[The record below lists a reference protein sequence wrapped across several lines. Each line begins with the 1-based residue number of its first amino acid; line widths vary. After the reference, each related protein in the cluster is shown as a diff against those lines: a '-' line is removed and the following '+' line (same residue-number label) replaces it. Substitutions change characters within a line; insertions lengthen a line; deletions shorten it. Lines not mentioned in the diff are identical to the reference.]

1 MNKMNSLISGLS
13 LLTILSI
20 GSCKDF
26 DEVNTNPTVA
36 SKDQVRTEYLIN
48 QAIITAQQ
56 DPHIAERAFVRYWKN
71 AGHQQREGSLT
82 IGATNNDWST
92 DYYSRMTTKSLNPI
106 YQAIALAKENIQS
119 GSAKPYETT
128 LLAVARVWRA
138 YMLSEL
144 CDVFGVVAIEGYE
157 GTNPKYVGAKEA
169 YSFILN
175 ELKEASE
182 VLKTSV
188 SPSPSTNKEVTDL
201 DHAYGYNATKWRMYA
216 NSLRMR
222 LSMRLSEVDP
232 SLAKSHFEEAVAAGA
247 ILNASDRFEIVEK
260 DGWDELTGV
269 MSREWNAQNLSATY
283 NNLTVGLGGIT
294 TARQLKDA
302 RYQSHIKADNYLG
315 VRYDKHLPLTTT
327 DPMRGFYFDGLP
339 ATIDP
344 RAYKTFIVT
353 GDTLNPQFCFYPS
366 WNLGLVKKTE
376 YELKNND
383 EKKTT
388 LVKIDARF
396 TWNAFVSGSWGD
408 LNAINDLSN
417 IGAMPRLA
425 LKYRNST
432 SKRIFLPEWETYFL
446 IAEAAERGWTVPM
459 TGKAAYEAGIK
470 ASFAYHGADFVD
482 EYLSSEAYNR
492 VGTSVAWDHTT
503 DPSPTV
509 TMSYV
514 DGYKKQ
520 QGSYTYHYPE
530 AKSRLYKKAMND
542 HLTKIITQKFIANT
556 PWLPLETWSD
566 HRRLGLP
573 FFETPAVEKPL
584 DNMLQLTKT
593 NYETVS
599 IEFYPQRVSLPSVIS
614 AGNKSGYASAL
625 QALGGKDG
633 VFVPIYWAKKQ

>member
-1 MNKMNSLISGLS
+1 
-13 LLTILSI
+13 
-20 GSCKDF
+20 
-26 DEVNTNPTVA
+26 
-36 SKDQVRTEYLIN
+36 
-48 QAIITAQQ
+48 
-56 DPHIAERAFVRYWKN
+56 
-71 AGHQQREGSLT
+71 
-82 IGATNNDWST
+82 
-92 DYYSRMTTKSLNPI
+92 
-106 YQAIALAKENIQS
+106 
-119 GSAKPYETT
+119 
-128 LLAVARVWRA
+128 
-138 YMLSEL
+138 
-144 CDVFGVVAIEGYE
+144 
-157 GTNPKYVGAKEA
+157 
-169 YSFILN
+169 
-175 ELKEASE
+175 
-182 VLKTSV
+182 
-188 SPSPSTNKEVTDL
+188 
-201 DHAYGYNATKWRMYA
+201 
-216 NSLRMR
+216 
-222 LSMRLSEVDP
+222 
-232 SLAKSHFEEAVAAGA
+232 
-247 ILNASDRFEIVEK
+247 
-260 DGWDELTGV
+260 
-269 MSREWNAQNLSATY
+269 
-283 NNLTVGLGGIT
+283 
-294 TARQLKDA
+294 
-302 RYQSHIKADNYLG
+302 
-315 VRYDKHLPLTTT
+315 
-327 DPMRGFYFDGLP
+327 
-339 ATIDP
+339 
-344 RAYKTFIVT
+344 
-353 GDTLNPQFCFYPS
+353 
-366 WNLGLVKKTE
+366 
-376 YELKNND
+376 
-383 EKKTT
+383 
-388 LVKIDARF
+388 
-396 TWNAFVSGSWGD
+396 
-408 LNAINDLSN
+408 
-417 IGAMPRLA
+417 MPRLA

-432 SKRIFLPEWETYFL
+432 SKRIFFPEWETYFL

-584 DNMLQLTKT
+584 DNMLQLTKS